1 MIVLSFDTPEL
12 RDGCTKLQAAQAWIG
27 PMEAQALT
35 QMIADIEAFQNAD
48 EVIAFLG
55 ATVDAQGCIMI
66 DFSRKHRAILRSTL
80 PDTPL
85 DPGGIPIWQQV
96 RRLMLTEIVEL

>member
-1 MIVLSFDTPEL
+1 M
-12 RDGCTKLQAAQAWIG
+12 G

-66 DFSRKHRAILRSTL
+66 DFSRKHRAILRPTL
-80 PDTPL
+80 PL
-85 DPGGIPIWQQV
+85 DPDGIPIWQQV